1 MDETTK
7 PIILHIID
15 ELPPDGAE
23 RLLADILFYRSSD
36 YDYRVLCIIDE
47 GPLKAEIVALGV
59 PVDLLQRQS
68 KYDLLFILRLRDYIK
83 ALAPHAVHT
92 HLFTADSW
100 GRVASYLAGIR
111 NIFSTVHST
120 NDWMTKIHII
130 TDQILAKITTQVI
143 ACSDGVNEKL
153 TKEYKLNNVTL
164 IPNGVAMHRF
174 EQQAAANLQQQFN
187 LTPEIPVFALIGRLH
202 EAKGHEFIIPT
213 LRRLKEDNM
222 QFYCLFVGGGALK
235 EKIKTLIAD
244 NGLDEQ
250 VILTGFRKDVPNIL
264 RAIDFLIMPSRWEG
278 LPMTL
283 LEAMAS
289 KKAAIASKV
298 GGIPTVLA
306 DNAGILL
313 SQDDVVG
320 WHAAIKTLLSD
331 KNKREELGENGYKK
345 VISSYSAEAVQKQY
359 EALYNNC
366 PSENTSTSAS

>member
-100 GRVASYLAGIR
+100 GRVAGYLAGVR

-153 TKEYKLNNVTL
+153 TKEYKLNNVAL

-174 EQQAAANLQQQFN
+174 EQQATANLQQQFK
-187 LTPEIPVFALIGRLH
+187 LTPGIPVFALIGRLH

-222 QFYCLFVGGGALK
+222 QFYCLFVGDGALK
-235 EKIKTLIAD
+235 ERIKTLIAD

-306 DNAGILL
+306 GGAGILL
-313 SQDDVVG
+313 SQDDMVG
-320 WHAAIKTLLSD
+320 WHSAIRTLLTD
-331 KNKREELGENGYKK
+331 TNKREELGENGYKK

-366 PSENTSTSAS
+366 LSENTSTSVP